1 MALEMRTKIYRW
13 MPMIGYHHILMI
25 ISAIAVI
32 MLSILLAGCSSNSLS
47 NIYLLSLEYTAKDS
61 PLSTAAGQVSSG
73 IAHAIHNVLQTG
85 NGTTLEVRAG
95 YMGICVTQSHTGR
108 ICSTNAQ
115 VLANLFQAQKHVKN
129 GTSTEIV
136 PDPLNLIMIAN
147 EFKEKIVFDGL
158 IYIVIVLIF
167 ICFLMLSSFP
177 GWTEEIDDSGSVRE
191 VKPFPSRPVSQTC
204 LLGFLSSAAFCLISV
219 LWQHINSS
227 AAATMAE
234 TLTYGAVS
242 AHVGGAAMALG
253 WLSLGLIAAVSIG
266 MLVMIL
272 SISLLRKL
280 TEE

>member
-1 MALEMRTKIYRW
+1 MDTCDLL
-13 MPMIGYHHILMI
+13 PSCFDDHIGDCNYY
-25 ISAIAVI
+25 AIH
-32 MLSILLAGCSSNSLS
+32 SNSGLFFQQS
-47 NIYLLSLEYTAKDS
+47 KQYILVVARIFSERSSIIYNTR
-61 PLSTAAGQVSSG
+61 TN
-73 IAHAIHNVLQTG
+73 IAHAIHNVFQTG

-95 YMGICVTQSHTGR
+95 YMGICVTQSHIGR

-158 IYIVIVLIF
+158 IYIVIALMF
-167 ICFLMLSSFP
+167 ICILILSSFP
-177 GWTEEIDDSGSVRE
+177 GWNEEVDDSGSIRMVR
-191 VKPFPSRPVSQTC
+191 PFPSMPLSQIC
-204 LLGFLSSAAFCLISV
+204 LLGFLCSSAFCLISV

-227 AAATMAE
+227 AAATMTE

-253 WLSLGLIAAVSIG
+253 WLSVGLIAVVSIG
-266 MLVMIL
+266 ILVMIL
-272 SISLLRKL
+272 SISILRKL
-280 TEE
+280 MEDD